1 VLVGGLP
8 EVDKGQDDSKE
19 YDEQSSQKKCNN
31 YPLCRRLVAPQV
43 TAGLPWGVLWREDV
57 VLSTSVLLVLV
68 LNRSWGGHDRHA
80 GLSDEELAEQV
91 IIMALV
97 MVAFRGGGI

>member
-1 VLVGGLP
+1 M
-8 EVDKGQDDSKE
+8 
-19 YDEQSSQKKCNN
+19 
-31 YPLCRRLVAPQV
+31 APQV